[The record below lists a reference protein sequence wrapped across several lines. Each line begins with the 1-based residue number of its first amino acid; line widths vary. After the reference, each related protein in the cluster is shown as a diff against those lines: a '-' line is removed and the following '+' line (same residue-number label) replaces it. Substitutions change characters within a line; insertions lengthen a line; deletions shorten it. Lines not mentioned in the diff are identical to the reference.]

1 MPIMFEASTSDAE
14 KLLIEDSY
22 TKLCVVPFPIEAARA
37 PVVMHYDAALNQ
49 PTLIFMC
56 NAFIHMRRVTPP
68 ASLRINGIATKKYA
82 VVPCSDYPEDEVTAA
97 VAQFNE
103 LGYYAYTSVVN
114 GNVKLY
120 ISWDEQCLAAA
131 SQPGDGSEGVG
142 GEGPYF

>member
-1 MPIMFEASTSDAE
+1 MPIMFEANTSDAE

-22 TKLCVVPFPIEAARA
+22 TKLCAVPFPVEAARA
-37 PVVMHYDAALNQ
+37 PVVMHYDAALTQ

-68 ASLRINGIATKKYA
+68 ASLRINGVATKKYA
-82 VVPCSDYPEDEVTAA
+82 IVPCSDYPEDEVTDA

-120 ISWDEQCLAAA
+120 ISWDEQCLSAATA
-131 SQPGDGSEGVG
+131 EAEGAGEVDGSS
-142 GEGPYF
+142 YF